1 MAATVEERLERL
13 EAQMAE
19 ERLERLE
26 ARMEMLAK
34 RANVSSRG
42 GFGWTIEE
50 VKERLGRPVVRG
62 PREYELLRRIT
73 GVFDGPEDLSE
84 IMRDYINGGRE

>member
-13 EAQMAE
+13 EAQVAT
-19 ERLERLE
+19 
-26 ARMEMLAK
+26 LAK
-34 RANVSSRG
+34 QTNTSSRG

-84 IMRDYINGGRE
+84 NMRDYINGDREWNG